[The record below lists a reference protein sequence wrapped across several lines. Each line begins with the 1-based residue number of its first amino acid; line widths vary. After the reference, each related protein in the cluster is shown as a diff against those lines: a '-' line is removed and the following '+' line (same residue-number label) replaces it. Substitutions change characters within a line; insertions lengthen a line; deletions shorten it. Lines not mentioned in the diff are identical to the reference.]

1 MINCH
6 PNNAYLR
13 CTTERRVKSQ
23 MNTFA
28 VKQSNSQKRKKTP
41 RVKLSWQEFPIV
53 EDLKYLGKIALNA
66 CKTHSVN
73 PCYFE
78 KVKDSSYQELVQQ
91 IPRIT
96 FWISKM
102 NDHPI
107 ILNHVYLQRT
117 NNWNIVTDGKKKF
130 FSYLIQLITCNG
142 PSVISRMRMK
152 LI

>member
-1 MINCH
+1 M
-6 PNNAYLR
+6 
-13 CTTERRVKSQ
+13 
-23 MNTFA
+23 
-28 VKQSNSQKRKKTP
+28 
-41 RVKLSWQEFPIV
+41 
-53 EDLKYLGKIALNA
+53 GKIALNA

-78 KVKDSSYQELVQQ
+78 KVKDSSYQELVQW

-117 NNWNIVTDGKKKF
+117 NNWNIVTDGKKNF
-130 FSYLIQLITCNG
+130 FHISDPTYHLQWTISDIKNENEIDLTLSMHKRSKVNVLQATCYMWQ
-142 PSVISRMRMK
+142 P
-152 LI
+152 L